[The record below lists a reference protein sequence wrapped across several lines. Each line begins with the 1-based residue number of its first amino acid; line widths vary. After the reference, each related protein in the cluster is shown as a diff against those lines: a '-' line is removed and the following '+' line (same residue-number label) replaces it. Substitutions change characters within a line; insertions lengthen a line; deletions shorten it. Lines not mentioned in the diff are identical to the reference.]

1 MVESDLY
8 VTAKAMLMQVAELQ
22 AQGREMVMVTSG
34 AVAFGKQKLRHEA
47 VMSMS
52 LRQNLSNLN
61 PDRNGVSN
69 DSRNWYC
76 RCVCL
81 QEVRFTA
88 EQNVL
93 AETVRM
99 MKVVLFVV
107 GFKSFYV
114 TDYVLSE

>member
-1 MVESDLY
+1 MVESNLY

-61 PDRNGVSN
+61 PDRNGVSSN
-69 DSRNWYC
+69 SRNWYY
-76 RCVCL
+76 RCVCR

-88 EQNVL
+88 CSLLSV
-93 AETVRM
+93 
-99 MKVVLFVV
+99 
-107 GFKSFYV
+107 KSKTFW
-114 TDYVLSE
+114 LRQRE